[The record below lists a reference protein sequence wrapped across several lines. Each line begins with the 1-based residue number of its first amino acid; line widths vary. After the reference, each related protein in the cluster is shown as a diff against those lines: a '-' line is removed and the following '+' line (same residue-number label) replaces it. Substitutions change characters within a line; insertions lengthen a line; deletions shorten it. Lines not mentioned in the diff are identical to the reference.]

1 MLNTERF
8 LERLEFLME
17 NNQLNA
23 TAFAEKIGVQ
33 RSSVSHI
40 LSKRNKPSLEFM
52 LKIHEHFE
60 EVNLEWLILGNQNI
74 PFPTPPPP
82 KDTNETLEM
91 DLIQEDQKKETAQN
105 VQAFDGVQKNEEVSQ
120 IIQLYKDGS
129 FRTYFPKS

>member
-52 LKIHEHFE
+52 LKIYEHFE

-74 PFPTPPPP
+74 PLPPPP

-91 DLIQEDQKKETAQN
+91 DLIQEDQKKEIVQN
-105 VQAFDGVQKNEEVSQ
+105 MQTFDGVQKNEEVSQ

>member
-52 LKIHEHFE
+52 LKIYEHFE

-74 PFPTPPPP
+74 PLPPPP
-82 KDTNETLEM
+82 KDTNETLKM
-91 DLIQEDQKKETAQN
+91 DLIQEDQKKEIVQN
-105 VQAFDGVQKNEEVSQ
+105 MQAFDGVQKNEEVSQ

>member
-40 LSKRNKPSLEFM
+40 LSKRNRPSLEFM
-52 LKIHEHFE
+52 LKIHEHFK

-74 PFPTPPPP
+74 PLLTPPP
-82 KDTNETLEM
+82 KDTNETSEL
-91 DLIQEDQKKETAQN
+91 DLIQEDQKKETVQN
-105 VQAFDGVQKNEEVSQ
+105 LLPFDRAQKNEEVSQ

-129 FRTYFPKS
+129 FRSYFPKS

>member
-74 PFPTPPPP
+74 PLPPPPP

>member
-52 LKIHEHFE
+52 LKIYEHFE

-74 PFPTPPPP
+74 PLPPPP

-91 DLIQEDQKKETAQN
+91 DLIQEDQKKEIVQN

>member
-52 LKIHEHFE
+52 LKIYEHFE

-74 PFPTPPPP
+74 PLPPPP

-91 DLIQEDQKKETAQN
+91 DLIKEDQKKEIVQN
-105 VQAFDGVQKNEEVSQ
+105 MQAFDGVQKNEEVSQ

>member
-17 NNQLNA
+17 NYQLNA

-52 LKIHEHFE
+52 LKIHEHFK

-74 PFPTPPPP
+74 PLSTPP
-82 KDTNETLEM
+82 KDTNETLEL
-91 DLIQEDQKKETAQN
+91 DLIQEDQKKETVQN
-105 VQAFDGVQKNEEVSQ
+105 VLPFDGVQKNEEVSQ

>member
-52 LKIHEHFE
+52 LKIYEHFE

-74 PFPTPPPP
+74 PLPTPP

-91 DLIQEDQKKETAQN
+91 DLIQEDQKKEIVQN
-105 VQAFDGVQKNEEVSQ
+105 VQAFEGVQKNEEVSQ

>member
-52 LKIHEHFE
+52 LKIYEHFE
-60 EVNLEWLILGNQNI
+60 QVNLEWLILGNQNI
-74 PFPTPPPP
+74 PLPPPP

-91 DLIQEDQKKETAQN
+91 DLIQEDQKKEIVQN

>member
-52 LKIHEHFE
+52 LKIHEHFK

-74 PFPTPPPP
+74 PLPPPP

-91 DLIQEDQKKETAQN
+91 DLIQEDQKKEIVQN

>member
-17 NNQLNA
+17 NYQLNA

-52 LKIHEHFE
+52 LKINHFINSWLQLSSLD
-60 EVNLEWLILGNQNI
+60 NLISNLQIL
-74 PFPTPPPP
+74 
-82 KDTNETLEM
+82 LH
-91 DLIQEDQKKETAQN
+91 
-105 VQAFDGVQKNEEVSQ
+105 
-120 IIQLYKDGS
+120 
-129 FRTYFPKS
+129 

>member
-52 LKIHEHFE
+52 LKIYEHFE

-74 PFPTPPPP
+74 PLPTPP

-91 DLIQEDQKKETAQN
+91 DLIQEDQKKEIAQN

>member
-52 LKIHEHFE
+52 LKIYEHFE

-74 PFPTPPPP
+74 PLPPPP

-91 DLIQEDQKKETAQN
+91 DLIQEDQKKEIVQN
-105 VQAFDGVQKNEEVSQ
+105 MQAFDGVQKNEEVSQ

>member
-1 MLNTERF
+1 MLKTERF

-52 LKIHEHFE
+52 LKIYEHFE

-74 PFPTPPPP
+74 PLPPPP

-91 DLIQEDQKKETAQN
+91 DLIQEDQKKEIVQN
-105 VQAFDGVQKNEEVSQ
+105 VQPFDGVQKNEEVSQ

>member
-33 RSSVSHI
+33 RSSVSNI

-52 LKIHEHFE
+52 LKIYEHFE

-74 PFPTPPPP
+74 PLPPPP

-91 DLIQEDQKKETAQN
+91 DLIQEDQKKEIVQN
-105 VQAFDGVQKNEEVSQ
+105 MQAFDGVQKNEEVSQ

>member
-17 NNQLNA
+17 NNRLNA

-52 LKIHEHFE
+52 LKIHEHFK

-74 PFPTPPPP
+74 PIPTPP
-82 KDTNETLEM
+82 KDANETLELN
-91 DLIQEDQKKETAQN
+91 LIQEDQKKETIQN
-105 VQAFDGVQKNEEVSQ
+105 MQPFDGVQKNEEVSQ

>member
-52 LKIHEHFE
+52 LKIYEHFE

-74 PFPTPPPP
+74 PLPTPP

-91 DLIQEDQKKETAQN
+91 DLIQEDQKKEIVQN

-129 FRTYFPKS
+129 FSTYFPKS

>member
-52 LKIHEHFE
+52 LKIYEHFE

-74 PFPTPPPP
+74 PLTPPP

-91 DLIQEDQKKETAQN
+91 DLIQEDQKKEIVQN
-105 VQAFDGVQKNEEVSQ
+105 VQAFEGVQKNEEVSQ

>member
-74 PFPTPPPP
+74 PLPPPP

-91 DLIQEDQKKETAQN
+91 DLIQEDQKKETVQN

>member
-52 LKIHEHFE
+52 LKIYEHFE

-74 PFPTPPPP
+74 SLPPPP

-91 DLIQEDQKKETAQN
+91 DLIQEEQKKETVQN
-105 VQAFDGVQKNEEVSQ
+105 VQAKCPQHSHEKLS
-120 IIQLYKDGS
+120 
-129 FRTYFPKS
+129 

>member
-52 LKIHEHFE
+52 LKIYEHFE

-74 PFPTPPPP
+74 PLPHPP

-91 DLIQEDQKKETAQN
+91 DLIQEDQKKEIVQN

-120 IIQLYKDGS
+120 LIQLYKDGS

>member
-52 LKIHEHFE
+52 LKIYEHFE

-74 PFPTPPPP
+74 PLPPPP

-91 DLIQEDQKKETAQN
+91 DLIHLNQKKEIVQN

>member
-52 LKIHEHFE
+52 LKIYEHFE
-60 EVNLEWLILGNQNI
+60 QVNLEWLILGNQNI
-74 PFPTPPPP
+74 PLPPPP

-91 DLIQEDQKKETAQN
+91 DLIQEDQKKEIVQN
-105 VQAFDGVQKNEEVSQ
+105 MQAFDGVQKNEEVSQ